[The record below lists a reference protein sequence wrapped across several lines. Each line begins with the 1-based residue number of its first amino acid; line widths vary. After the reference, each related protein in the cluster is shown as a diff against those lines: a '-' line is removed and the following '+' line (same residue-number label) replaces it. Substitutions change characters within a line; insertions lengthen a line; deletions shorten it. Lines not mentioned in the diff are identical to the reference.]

1 MPVFTCLFAHVCLLI
16 EENSLM
22 IKQSLHLLQKQK
34 SFHVSQIR
42 RQRRMFCHLQKQ
54 TSEANAIFT
63 EICFLWISKSVLRCY
78 FDAYDLL
85 NEPWNE
91 NNWMYKCLILLDAV
105 FHISSLLI
113 VSFYGGRVSEVKTK
127 ILDSLIRLGMV
138 SHSRMEE
145 ENYIEDINYFINIVG
160 NSDMSITLWNI
171 MPLKR
176 SIAVSLLSVIGSY
189 SVIIF
194 QLSNRE

>member
-1 MPVFTCLFAHVCLLI
+1 
-16 EENSLM
+16 
-22 IKQSLHLLQKQK
+22 
-34 SFHVSQIR
+34 
-42 RQRRMFCHLQKQ
+42 MFCYLQKQ

-91 NNWMYKCLILLDAV
+91 NNWKYNCLVLLEAV

-113 VSFYGGRVSEVKTK
+113 VTFYGGRVSEVKTK

-138 SHSRMEE
+138 TQSRVEGD
-145 ENYIEDINYFINIVG
+145 NYIEDMQFFITIVG
-160 NSDMSITLWNI
+160 NSDMAMTMWNI
-171 MPLKR
+171 MPLRR

-189 SVIIF
+189 SIIIF
-194 QLSNRE
+194 QLSYGG